1 MDLQKELNDSQRAAV
16 EYMDGP
22 QLVIAGAGSG
32 KTRVL
37 TYKIAYILEKGISPW
52 NILALTFT
60 NKAAREMKERIGKLV
75 GESLARQLHMGT
87 FHSVFSRI
95 LRSEAVHLG
104 YQPSFTIYDEADSRS
119 LIKNILK
126 EMGLD
131 DKTYKPAAV
140 HSAISNAKNML
151 VLPAQYAMDHEALR
165 RDALARMPELYKV
178 YATYC
183 QRCQQANAMDF
194 DDLLVKTFQ
203 LFQQFPEI
211 CQKYASHFLYVLVDE
226 YQDTNFVQQKIVL
239 QLTRENQHVCVVGDD
254 AQSIYAFRGAR
265 IDNILNFQKI
275 YPSCRLF
282 KLEQNYRSTK
292 RIVLAANS
300 LIKRN
305 RDQIPK
311 ELYSENEEGE
321 KLVVKESYSDDEEAT
336 IVCND
341 IKKIMR
347 EEHASYDDFAILY
360 RTNAQSRKFEEL
372 MRKPHV
378 DIPYRIFGGL
388 SFYQRKEIKDVIAYL
403 RLVANP
409 DDETAFL
416 RIINYPARGIGNT
429 TVSKV
434 AACAREHGVSLWR
447 VIADPVSYHLDVNKG
462 TLAKLNLFKELISH
476 YLMEVSSVDVYTLGQ
491 DIIKTSG
498 ISSDIFNGIDTESI
512 SRQEN
517 LQELLNGM
525 SDFVAEKR
533 ESGDEDHVFLND
545 YLQDVALM
553 TDLDSDDDSDSKVS
567 LMTVHAAKGLEFPYV
582 FIVGMD
588 ENIFP
593 SQMSMDNLRGME
605 EERRL
610 LYVAIT
616 RAEKRCILTCARN
629 RYRYGKPEYFVP
641 SRFIKD
647 IDSRYVVIE
656 NETDPDDRSGRYFGA
671 ESAGHL
677 SRYRDTSPCDEDIDR
692 PYTGSHPWGPEYAQ
706 LSNRMQNSRPVAS
719 QFRADPKPKI
729 TAPRRPEQAVDPFSE
744 SFKRTLAQH
753 GGNLRRITHA
763 MTQGGRTLSAS
774 SSALS
779 AAGSVK
785 EGDVIEHQRFGIGTV
800 LKVEGTGENAKA
812 TVQFKNTGTKQLLL
826 KFAKFNI
833 LS

>member
-1 MDLQKELNDSQRAAV
+1 
-16 EYMDGP
+16 
-22 QLVIAGAGSG
+22 
-32 KTRVL
+32 
-37 TYKIAYILEKGISPW
+37 
-52 NILALTFT
+52 
-60 NKAAREMKERIGKLV
+60 
-75 GESLARQLHMGT
+75 
-87 FHSVFSRI
+87 
-95 LRSEAVHLG
+95 
-104 YQPSFTIYDEADSRS
+104 
-119 LIKNILK
+119 
-126 EMGLD
+126 
-131 DKTYKPAAV
+131 
-140 HSAISNAKNML
+140 
-151 VLPAQYAMDHEALR
+151 
-165 RDALARMPELYKV
+165 
-178 YATYC
+178 
-183 QRCQQANAMDF
+183 
-194 DDLLVKTFQ
+194 
-203 LFQQFPEI
+203 
-211 CQKYASHFLYVLVDE
+211 
-226 YQDTNFVQQKIVL
+226 
-239 QLTRENQHVCVVGDD
+239 
-254 AQSIYAFRGAR
+254 
-265 IDNILNFQKI
+265 
-275 YPSCRLF
+275 
-282 KLEQNYRSTK
+282 
-292 RIVLAANS
+292 
-300 LIKRN
+300 
-305 RDQIPK
+305 
-311 ELYSENEEGE
+311 
-321 KLVVKESYSDDEEAT
+321 
-336 IVCND
+336 
-341 IKKIMR
+341 
-347 EEHASYDDFAILY
+347 
-360 RTNAQSRKFEEL
+360 

-409 DDETAFL
+409 ADETAFL

-677 SRYRDTSPCDEDIDR
+677 SRYRDTSP
-692 PYTGSHPWGPEYAQ
+692 
-706 LSNRMQNSRPVAS
+706 
-719 QFRADPKPKI
+719 
-729 TAPRRPEQAVDPFSE
+729 
-744 SFKRTLAQH
+744 
-753 GGNLRRITHA
+753 
-763 MTQGGRTLSAS
+763 
-774 SSALS
+774 
-779 AAGSVK
+779 
-785 EGDVIEHQRFGIGTV
+785 
-800 LKVEGTGENAKA
+800 
-812 TVQFKNTGTKQLLL
+812 
-826 KFAKFNI
+826 
-833 LS
+833 